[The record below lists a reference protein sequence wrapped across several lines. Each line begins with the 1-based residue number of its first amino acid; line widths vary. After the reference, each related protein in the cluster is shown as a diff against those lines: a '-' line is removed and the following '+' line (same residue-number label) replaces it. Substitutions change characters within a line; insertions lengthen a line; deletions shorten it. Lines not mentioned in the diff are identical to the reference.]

1 MTKIKFTVA
10 DIPHMLKMWDQKLNK
25 ELPENVAA
33 SCKVPKHWRCP
44 DCGYSWSVPPKTR
57 YKSSGKC
64 PCHESNKVIC
74 RGINDILTL
83 VNGLDDF
90 LDEEN
95 DFEKIYKQGLDSSL
109 HVNYKCD
116 VCGRKWSSSLRTQV
130 KKDGNGGYIAT
141 GCPHYNTVKRK
152 KSDVPFCSEVE
163 TISRFWDSKNPM
175 DPASTKSNSTDS
187 AHFICKNCGYDWT
200 TDIRAQARGTG
211 KCKCCELQLVI
222 RKGVTDVFT
231 LIPES
236 KKFYD
241 FNKNKNIDIYSIPL
255 RDQNI
260 MISWKC
266 PDCGNEWDS
275 PLSSRV
281 RGKKDNYSFSGCKN
295 CYINIL
301 KNKFTPVSSV
311 PKLLKYWDFKK
322 NKARNLDPNLT
333 SAYLEEDADWHCKKC
348 GYEWTSQIKGRM
360 NSNIT
365 CPFCEGTHKPV
376 IKNKNDVLTLCPE
389 LAEIYDFDYNAKQ
402 GINIYEEGESSKIRA
417 HFKCPKCGNGWDSA
431 IGKRIKKNDDGSYR
445 LVPCSKCSNG
455 SFRKIPYSVEF
466 PLLAKMYREDL
477 NHIPLDFIRGKKAIF
492 DTYYYWDCLECGE
505 TFDSTLNSMRASF
518 QCSTHG
524 CPYCSKSRLRKGESF
539 AELHPEHMDE
549 YDPQNIIDPYNTF
562 PNCKDSSKWICRDCG
577 YHWNASFHLRHEGQG
592 KCPICNRTL
601 LIPDKNSFAAVYPDY
616 SKYWADSNKRKAD
629 EVFYN
634 SSEWF
639 RFICPVCNLEHGAY
653 ISDFIT
659 GNSCPFCKEHF
670 VSPEKTSL
678 KALYPDLVKRWS
690 SNNSFGP
697 ETVFPTSW
705 VWVKWICDICS
716 GEYNARI
723 KDKVNGKDKCPYCNE
738 TKVLS
743 GFNSF
748 GDKHPDLITEMDN
761 IANYLLPKSP
771 YDVFDTSNYKFWF
784 NCKNNPKHKYLMS
797 PSARLM
803 FQKRNRE
810 PCLYCRGQRRKLNH
824 FILSDKKP

>member
-57 YKSSGKC
+57 YKGSGKC

-83 VNGLDDF
+83 VSGLDDF

-163 TISRFWDSKNPM
+163 AISRFWDIKNPM
-175 DPASTKSNSTDS
+175 DPTSTKSNSTDS

-200 TDIRAQARGTG
+200 TDIRSQAKGTG

-281 RGKKDNYSFSGCKN
+281 RGKKDNYSFSGCRI

-389 LAEIYDFDYNAKQ
+389 LAEIYDFYYNAKQ

-477 NHIPLDFIRGKKAIF
+477 NHIPLDSIRGKKAIF

-505 TFDSTLNSMRASF
+505 TFDSTLNSMRASY
-518 QCSTHG
+518 QYSTHG

-562 PNCKDSSKWICRDCG
+562 PNCKDSAKWICRDCG

-634 SSEWF
+634 ASGYYFWHCFDCGRDYQDTIHSIINNE
-639 RFICPVCNLEHGAY
+639 RGCSYCEKRLAIPG
-653 ISDFIT
+653 
-659 GNSCPFCKEHF
+659 
-670 VSPEKTSL
+670 KTSL
-678 KALYPDLVKRWS
+678 KAVYPTIANLLSPIDTHNTDLVFPNTKT
-690 SNNSFGP
+690 SFIWRCP
-697 ETVFPTSW
+697 N
-705 VWVKWICDICS
+705 CNYD
-716 GEYNARI
+716 YNASAYEMI
-723 KDKVNGKDKCPYCNE
+723 NGYDCPYCNNRI
-738 TKVLS
+738 VMP
-743 GFNSF
+743 GYNSF
-748 GDKHPDLITEMDN
+748 GDKHPDLIAEMDE

-784 NCKNNPKHKYLMS
+784 NCKTNPQHKYLMS
-797 PSARLM
+797 PSIRLM
-803 FQKRNRE
+803 FQKRDRE

>member
-1 MTKIKFTVA
+1 M
-10 DIPHMLKMWDQKLNK
+10 
-25 ELPENVAA
+25 
-33 SCKVPKHWRCP
+33 
-44 DCGYSWSVPPKTR
+44 
-57 YKSSGKC
+57 
-64 PCHESNKVIC
+64 
-74 RGINDILTL
+74 
-83 VNGLDDF
+83 
-90 LDEEN
+90 
-95 DFEKIYKQGLDSSL
+95 
-109 HVNYKCD
+109 
-116 VCGRKWSSSLRTQV
+116 
-130 KKDGNGGYIAT
+130 
-141 GCPHYNTVKRK
+141 
-152 KSDVPFCSEVE
+152 
-163 TISRFWDSKNPM
+163 
-175 DPASTKSNSTDS
+175 
-187 AHFICKNCGYDWT
+187 
-200 TDIRAQARGTG
+200 
-211 KCKCCELQLVI
+211 
-222 RKGVTDVFT
+222 
-231 LIPES
+231 
-236 KKFYD
+236 
-241 FNKNKNIDIYSIPL
+241 KNI
-255 RDQNI
+255 
-260 MISWKC
+260 
-266 PDCGNEWDS
+266 
-275 PLSSRV
+275 
-281 RGKKDNYSFSGCKN
+281 
-295 CYINIL
+295 
-301 KNKFTPVSSV
+301 
-311 PKLLKYWDFKK
+311 
-322 NKARNLDPNLT
+322 
-333 SAYLEEDADWHCKKC
+333 
-348 GYEWTSQIKGRM
+348 
-360 NSNIT
+360 
-365 CPFCEGTHKPV
+365 
-376 IKNKNDVLTLCPE
+376 
-389 LAEIYDFDYNAKQ
+389 
-402 GINIYEEGESSKIRA
+402 
-417 HFKCPKCGNGWDSA
+417 
-431 IGKRIKKNDDGSYR
+431 
-445 LVPCSKCSNG
+445 
-455 SFRKIPYSVEF
+455 
-466 PLLAKMYREDL
+466 
-477 NHIPLDFIRGKKAIF
+477 
-492 DTYYYWDCLECGE
+492 
-505 TFDSTLNSMRASF
+505 
-518 QCSTHG
+518 
-524 CPYCSKSRLRKGESF
+524 KS
-539 AELHPEHMDE
+539 
-549 YDPQNIIDPYNTF
+549 
-562 PNCKDSSKWICRDCG
+562 
-577 YHWNASFHLRHEGQG
+577 SFHLRHEGQG

>member
-562 PNCKDSSKWICRDCG
+562 PNCKDSAKWICRDCG